1 MIQNTGRPNGDVG
14 AIILAGGS
22 SQRMGGLDKVTSS
35 LGGKSI
41 LARVVDTFQGS
52 SSIDRIVIVMSPLNL
67 KWGRRLAAQCRWS
80 KVIDICN
87 GGKRRQ
93 DSVALG
99 LNKLAGCSWVVIHD
113 GARPLVTE
121 AIISRGIAAAV
132 ETGAAIA
139 AVPVWDTIKL
149 ADNNLVYETLPRN
162 KLWAIQT
169 PQVFREEIIRRAY
182 RNASDEVTDDS
193 SLVELIGCPV
203 KIYSGSYDNIK
214 LTTPQDLILAEI
226 LLDK

>member
-1 MIQNTGRPNGDVG
+1 M
-14 AIILAGGS
+14 
-22 SQRMGGLDKVTSS
+22 DKVTSS

-80 KVIDICN
+80 KVIDICT

-93 DSVALG
+93 DSVAVG

-149 ADNNLVYETLPRN
+149 AENNLVYETLPRD

>member
-1 MIQNTGRPNGDVG
+1 M
-14 AIILAGGS
+14 
-22 SQRMGGLDKVTSS
+22 DKVTSS

-80 KVIDICN
+80 KVIDICT

-93 DSVALG
+93 DSVAVG
-99 LNKLAGCSWVVIHD
+99 LSKLAGCSWVVIHD

-149 ADNNLVYETLPRN
+149 ADNNLVYETLPRD

>member
-1 MIQNTGRPNGDVG
+1 M
-14 AIILAGGS
+14 
-22 SQRMGGLDKVTSS
+22 DKVTSS

>member
-1 MIQNTGRPNGDVG
+1 M
-14 AIILAGGS
+14 
-22 SQRMGGLDKVTSS
+22 DKVTSS

-41 LARVVDTFQGS
+41 LARVVDTFQSS
-52 SSIDRIVIVMSPLNL
+52 SSIDRIVIVMSSLNL

-80 KVIDICN
+80 KVIDICT

-93 DSVALG
+93 DSVAVG

-149 ADNNLVYETLPRN
+149 AENNLVYETLPRD